1 MFIIYIIFFFNPRDN
16 QVCFNHCDKY
26 SQSTK
31 SVPVQFCH
39 HHFTGLYTFHTRFE
53 QISKRVTDNN
63 CNNNLIPM
71 NMSIYIIEIYV

>member
-1 MFIIYIIFFFNPRDN
+1 MSVLSVYYSLNLFNPQDN

-31 SVPVQFCH
+31 SVPVKSCH

-53 QISKRVTDNN
+53 QISKRVA
-63 CNNNLIPM
+63 
-71 NMSIYIIEIYV
+71 EIAAMEKM